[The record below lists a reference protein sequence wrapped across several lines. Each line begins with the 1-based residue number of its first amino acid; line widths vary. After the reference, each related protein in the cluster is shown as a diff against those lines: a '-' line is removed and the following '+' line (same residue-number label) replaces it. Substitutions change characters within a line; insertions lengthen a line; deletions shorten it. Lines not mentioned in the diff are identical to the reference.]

1 MSRKIADCQIC
12 LWTRKI
18 HQFTLNKIMNNFN
31 AFLINKNLDQLAEK
45 CIREDV
51 PIVEFVQWYEEEGQ
65 FFEGF
70 WGDVGSGA
78 LKGAGVG
85 GLAGGL
91 HGVGLGGLA
100 GGAYGAGKYLY
111 NRLRGTPSRSIV
123 DAKKEVIAALQ
134 KLGSMTGAHSVKDI
148 QNIVDAVKKLS
159 PKAPT
164 EAPEAAAPVEEL
176 DPSLPPY
183 WKDMMAEPTLSKF
196 FNPNGSPK
204 SRMLVGSNWA
214 TLQPLY
220 SYWAKVDAARA
231 KNLLDFI
238 KTNNAKA
245 WGEYEATLGHG
256 KPTKPPVALAA
267 APTAAPVAGA

>member
-1 MSRKIADCQIC
+1 
-12 LWTRKI
+12 
-18 HQFTLNKIMNNFN
+18 MNNFN

-45 CIREDV
+45 CIREEI

-78 LKGAGVG
+78 LKGAGIG

-91 HGVGLGGLA
+91 HGVGVGGLA

-111 NRLRGTPSRSIV
+111 NRLRGTPNRSIV

-134 KLGSMTGAHSVKDI
+134 KLGSMTGAHSAGDI
-148 QNIVDAVKKLS
+148 LNIIKAVQGLS
-159 PKAPT
+159 PNPT
-164 EAPEAAAPVEEL
+164 PAADPAATPTTPPAEEV

-183 WKDMMAEPTLSKF
+183 WKNMMAEPTLAKF

-204 SRMLVGSNWA
+204 ARMLVGSNWA
-214 TLQPLY
+214 TLEPLY
-220 SYWAKVDAARA
+220 SYWAKIDRPRA
-231 KNLLDFI
+231 DNLLKFI
-238 KTNNAKA
+238 KTNNKRA
-245 WGEYEATLGHG
+245 WTEYEISRAGT
-256 KPTKPPVALAA
+256 PA
-267 APTAAPVAGA
+267 APTT